1 SMMSALVC
9 RSTILAASTTLSVHP
24 AKICRLRGFSRS
36 STYSIFRVRSLPCRI
51 ALSLT
56 ISAQTRP
63 TPNSLAIRRKAGL
76 QTPAIGASTTLF
88 FVSTGPIFSFFITA
102 PHPPFYIAFFKPI
115 YSSSHHRIRRS
126 DAIRGPSHARPV
138 RGLFDPLPD
147 RRPAPGNPQIA
158 RHFQEGNQ
166 DEGPLLHPGMGNG
179 QFLPVKN
186 AVPVQQDVD
195 VQGAGSPADGPHPV
209 KPPLDLLGDRKKLLR
224 RKGGVGGG
232 DQVEKIRLLHR
243 TDGGRLIDGGDPGDA
258 DGRMGLEQLQPL
270 AQVGQPVA
278 QIGAQPQVGGHRLPH
293 GRLLRISTPTES

>member
-1 SMMSALVC
+1 MWFSSQPIRILTVTGFSTASTTAATSSSIFFGSSSQRAPASHLTTLGAGQPMLMSMMSALVC
-9 RSTILAASTTLSVHP
+9 RSTILAASTRLSLSP
-24 AKICRLRGFSRS
+24 PKICRLRGFSRS

-158 RHFQEGNQ
+158 RYFQEGNQ
-166 DEGPLLHPGMGNG
+166 DEGPLLHPVMGNG

-186 AVPVQQDVD
+186 AVPV
-195 VQGAGSPADGPHPV
+195 
-209 KPPLDLLGDRKKLLR
+209 
-224 RKGGVGGG
+224 
-232 DQVEKIRLLHR
+232 
-243 TDGGRLIDGGDPGDA
+243 
-258 DGRMGLEQLQPL
+258 
-270 AQVGQPVA
+270 
-278 QIGAQPQVGGHRLPH
+278 
-293 GRLLRISTPTES
+293 